1 MYKKQEKCK
10 WKVRKVDFL
19 EIIIR
24 SEGIRIKEKKLKVVL
39 DWLIS
44 KLVKNIQKFLG
55 LTNYYKRFVKEFV
68 KIVKLLHKLIKK
80 EQK

>member
-1 MYKKQEKCK
+1 MKWEKCK
-10 WKVRKVDFL
+10 WKVKKVDFL

-24 SEGIRIKEKKLKVVL
+24 SEGIRIEEKKVKAVL

-55 LTNYYKRFVKEFV
+55 LTNYYIRFVKEFV

-80 EQK
+80 KQK

>member
-1 MYKKQEKCK
+1 MKQEKCK

-19 EIIIR
+19 VIIIR
-24 SEGIRIKEKKLKVVL
+24 SEGIRIEEEKLKVVL

-44 KLVKNIQKFLG
+44 KLVKNIQKFLE
-55 LTNYYKRFVKEFV
+55 LTNYYRRFVKEFV
-68 KIVKLLHKLIKK
+68 KIIKLLHKLIKK

>member
-1 MYKKQEKCK
+1 MKQEKCK

-19 EIIIR
+19 VIIIR
-24 SEGIRIKEKKLKVVL
+24 SEGIRIEEEKLKVVL

-55 LTNYYKRFVKEFV
+55 LTNYYRRFVKEFV
-68 KIVKLLHKLIKK
+68 KIIKLLHKLIKK